1 MSDGMSYNDVVRY
14 VRDVEVEDRYLSM
27 YELALPDYLARVVV
41 DVVERRIVIVGDV
54 EYFKVPEIKWEPVD
68 NDTEALRE
76 CIIQLIEKFEIER
89 KS

>member
-27 YELALPDYLARVVV
+27 YELALPDYLVRVVV

-54 EYFKVPEIKWEPVD
+54 EYFKVSEIKWEPVE